1 MFKYCLINNP
11 LAKDGKNFVAM
22 VRSEKTVDLNRF
34 IKDMVDEGTG
44 LTRPQA
50 LAYFE
55 KITQLVMRYLE
66 QGYFVSTPL
75 FRYRTS
81 IAGTFNQKN
90 EHFDRSKHAI
100 NITASAGTRIRSMAT
115 IEDPLKVSVSK
126 VSPDIFLFIDCATE
140 ECNITGTANSLALIQ
155 GTQLSFE
162 KSDLA
167 QGVFFVSTT
176 DSTKEYRAM
185 IYSRIKPSEIN
196 FLVPNLEPGEY
207 KVVMRNMTPNNKE
220 MVTGTMEATILF

>member
-90 EHFDRSKHAI
+90 ENFDRSKHVI
-100 NITASAGTRIRSMAT
+100 NITASAGTRIRSLAT
-115 IEDPLKVSVSK
+115 IEDPVKVNLSK
-126 VSPDIFLFIDCATE
+126 VSPEIFLFIDCKTD
-140 ECNITGTANSLALIQ
+140 ECNLTGTINDLGLIQ
-155 GTQLSFE
+155 GTQLSFD
-162 KSDLA
+162 KADLT
-167 QGVFFVSTT
+167 QGVFFVSAT
-176 DSTKEYRAM
+176 DATKEYRAM
-185 IYSRIKPSEIN
+185 SYARIKPSEVN
-196 FLVPNLEPGEY
+196 FMVPNLEPGEY
-207 KVVMRNMTPNNKE
+207 KIVVRNMTPNNKE
-220 MVTGTMEATILF
+220 MVSGTMEATIMF

>member
-66 QGYFVSTPL
+66 
-75 FRYRTS
+75 TS

-196 FLVPNLEPGEY
+196 FLVPDLEPGEY